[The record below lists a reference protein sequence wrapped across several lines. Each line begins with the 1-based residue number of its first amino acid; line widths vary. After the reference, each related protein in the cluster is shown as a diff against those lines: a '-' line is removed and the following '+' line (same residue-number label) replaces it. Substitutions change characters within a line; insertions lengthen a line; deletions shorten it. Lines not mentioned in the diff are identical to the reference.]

1 MAKEEIKRFTFVSG
15 GLPEDTFTVVEFSGT
30 EGISRLYEFDITLA
44 SDDPDIDLKKVLQ
57 DPATFTILGE
67 DQDIPIHGILARF
80 EQLHEIKGLYSY
92 RALLVPRLWQA
103 DLYRENQLFLDQT
116 LPDIIQE
123 IMRQTGLTNQ
133 DFELKLTK
141 KYPKWEYICQY
152 RETDFDFI
160 SRWMEREGI
169 YYFFEQGE
177 DNEKLIITDSSTA
190 HSDIP
195 NNATICYF
203 PMSGLLPEE
212 ETIKSFICR
221 QKRLP
226 NKVILKDYNY
236 RKPSLDLT
244 AEAEVDPNGRGNV
257 YIYGEHFKTPEE
269 GHELAK
275 IRAEEIK
282 CGETIFH
289 GEGTAPN
296 LCPGF
301 LCEVERHY
309 REACNRKYLIVDIEH
324 EGSQPGP
331 FGGGLGEKAHGEE
344 KLTYVNRFAAIPADV
359 QFRPERKTPKTR
371 FYGTMN
377 ATIDA
382 EGIGQYAELDDEG
395 RYKVRLPFD
404 QSNTGEGK
412 ASRWI
417 RMSQPYTGTDH
428 GMHFPLHKGTEVL
441 LTFVDGDPDRP
452 IISGAVPNPEKPSVI
467 RNRNQSM
474 AVITTGG
481 QNKIHFE
488 DEEGKQ
494 RILFKTPTAN
504 SWIRVGSHR
513 HRRRRDP
520 SDRRVRDASGGIDLD
535 GDKATKEIE
544 YANGIRIHSAE
555 NLWTEAR
562 ERYADYKVAG
572 PEVRDEVPEGVK
584 YLWDKFYDSPPDF
597 DPTGVQLYSY
607 GQDKDGNDIPN
618 PVEQADLATLKDLAK
633 KGRVKLTKGDTF
645 NTQEGSIYDFRGYWV
660 YNLGN
665 SYVENHIVQKGT
677 EAKLNEPWDQD
688 LSGGGPNNDIKCNDL
703 DVKDKLTAP
712 RYEWIWELEGV
723 DFHNSG
729 AMPTFSKTLDSK
741 STWVEKTL
749 GGAKY
754 NYTKGTRTLNVEVG
768 TAQET
773 HIHGRASYE
782 YKYSGGKLI
791 SKIASKS
798 GHSEE
803 WKYDRVTG
811 VILSHNKTDWLGAG
825 GVLLKSS
832 FAMAH
837 KTYSDISLSG
847 EEFFK
852 FNAGFKVGVNV
863 YAGVTGFYSFNLS
876 PITIKIDTTFNTF
889 LDVKTGAGYGID
901 LDLRL
906 GGVTK
911 LKPSKE
917 FKFDGVGFTAMKRA
931 PAKAEKAELKLAKAV
946 CNIKNHD
953 FDLNDIKFAMSM
965 GYSIYS

>member
-1 MAKEEIKRFTFVSG
+1 MAMEDTKRFTFVSR
-15 GLPEDTFTVVEFSGT
+15 GLPEDTFAVVKFKGM

-44 SDDPDIDLKKVLQ
+44 SEDPDIDLKQVLQ
-57 DPATFTILGE
+57 SPATLAILGE
-67 DQDIPIHGILARF
+67 DKDLPIHGILAQF
-80 EQLHEIKGLYSY
+80 EQLHEIKGYYSY

-116 LPDIIQE
+116 VPDIIQE
-123 IMRQTGLTNQ
+123 IMRQTGLTTQ

-141 KYPKWEYICQY
+141 KYPQWEYICQY

-177 DNEKLIITDSSTA
+177 EGEKLIITDSSTA

-203 PMSGLLPEE
+203 PLSGLLPGEE
-212 ETIKSFICR
+212 ITKTFICR

-226 NKVILKDYNY
+226 NKVILEDYNY

-257 YIYGEHFKTPEE
+257 YFYGEHFKTPEE
-269 GHELAK
+269 GQELAK
-275 IRAEEIK
+275 IRTEEIK

-289 GEGTAPN
+289 GEATAPN

-301 LCEVERHY
+301 FCEIDRHY
-309 REACNRKYLIVDIEH
+309 REACNRKYLIVEVEH
-324 EGSQPGP
+324 EGSQTGP
-331 FGGGLGEKAHGEE
+331 FGGGVGEGSSEDEQKP
-344 KLTYVNRFAAIPADV
+344 TYVNRFTAIPADV
-359 QFRPERKTPKTR
+359 QFRPERKTPKSR

-382 EGIGQYAELDDEG
+382 AGIGQYAELDDEG

-404 QSNTGEGK
+404 QSDTGEGK

-417 RMSQPYTGTDH
+417 RMSQPYAGTDH

-467 RNRNQSM
+467 KNQNQSM
-474 AVITTGG
+474 AAITTAG

-488 DEEGKQ
+488 DLEGKQ

-504 SWIRVGSHR
+504 SWIRVGSHN
-513 HRRRRDP
+513 DP
-520 SDRRVRDASGGIDLD
+520 PALDASQGIDLD
-535 GDKATKEIE
+535 GDDTTKEIE
-544 YANGIRIHSAE
+544 YSNGIRIHSDE

-572 PEVRDEVPEGVK
+572 PEVRDEVPEDVK
-584 YLWDKFYDSPPDF
+584 YLWDKFYGSSPDF
-597 DPTGVQLYSY
+597 DPTGMQLYSY
-607 GQDKDGNDIPN
+607 GKDKDKKDIPN
-618 PVEQADLATLKDLAK
+618 PVSQDDLAALKKLAK

-645 NTQEGSIYDFRGYWV
+645 NAQQGNVYDFRGYWV

-665 SYVENHIVQKGT
+665 SYVENHLDEGNK
-677 EAKLNEPWDQD
+677 ANLNEPWDKD
-688 LSGGGPNNDIKCNDL
+688 LSVPDVPNATGGPNNDIKCNDL

-712 RYEWIWELEGV
+712 RYEWIWELEGG

-729 AMPTFSKTLDSK
+729 AVPGFSKTLDSK
-741 STWVEKTL
+741 NTWVEKTL

-768 TAQET
+768 TAQEA
-773 HIHGRASYE
+773 HIYGRASYE
-782 YKYSGGKLI
+782 YKYSKGKLI
-791 SKIASKS
+791 SKTVSKG

-803 WKYDRVTG
+803 WKYDRETG
-811 VILSHNKTDWLGAG
+811 VILAHNKTDWIGAG
-825 GVLLKSS
+825 GVLLTSS
-832 FAMAH
+832 FSMAH
-837 KTYSDISLSG
+837 KTSFNMSASLSETLSLSLSG
-847 EEFFK
+847 KVDVDFSFAAKAKIGIGAALDFVCYWNPSGKITLDNTGLKYRGIGYKMSVEEAV
-852 FNAGFKVGVNV
+852 NAGIQKLMINSVKTDLKESGLELKDIKLLLN
-863 YAGVTGFYSFNLS
+863 TK
-876 PITIKIDTTFNTF
+876 KIDIE
-889 LDVKTGAGYGID
+889 TGD
-901 LDLRL
+901 LTLH
-906 GGVTK
+906 
-911 LKPSKE
+911 
-917 FKFDGVGFTAMKRA
+917 
-931 PAKAEKAELKLAKAV
+931 
-946 CNIKNHD
+946 I
-953 FDLNDIKFAMSM
+953 
-965 GYSIYS
+965 